1 MIKEVKTWRVV
12 NRKER
17 SEKIIEPG
25 SRIVLSMARR
35 FPDSDP
41 VPTREIV
48 VLSPT
53 DIAYVTREID
63 EEQKIVELH
72 GEEINH
78 HYDDFITV
86 NSAGETVYRM
96 FVPDPPQE

>member
-1 MIKEVKTWRVV
+1 MIKEIKTWRAV
-12 NRKER
+12 NRTER
-17 SEKIIEPG
+17 SEEVMESG
-25 SRIVLSMARR
+25 SRIVLSMARP

-53 DIAYVTREID
+53 DIAYVTREIGGG
-63 EEQKIVELH
+63 QKIVELH
-72 GEEINH
+72 EDEINH
-78 HYDDFITV
+78 HYGDFITV
-86 NSAGETVYRM
+86 NSAGETVYRI